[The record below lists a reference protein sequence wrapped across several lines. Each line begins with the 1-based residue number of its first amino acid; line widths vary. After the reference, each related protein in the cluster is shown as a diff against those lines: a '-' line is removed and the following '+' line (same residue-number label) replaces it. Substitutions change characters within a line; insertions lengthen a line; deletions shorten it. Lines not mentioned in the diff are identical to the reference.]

1 MILLTLS
8 YDLPKSFYDFLWFS
22 NDLHMILLGFQMESY
37 DFVGPTEIRKKILSK
52 NLINA
57 KP

>member
-1 MILLTLS
+1 MFQDPDKIE
-8 YDLPKSFYDFLWFS
+8 DDNAKSKQ
-22 NDLHMILLGFQMESY
+22 NMESY